1 MFQKAIGEENLERQ
15 LDKLAKNKKIILSVQ
30 QMNADLLAN
39 KRHIDPMK
47 AYHHNKIIKSLF
59 DKARRNAFAKIQ
71 THPEVR
77 KLIQEKIKRDLE
89 ARKILN
95 QTTNRNV
102 KETQIRNL
110 LQN

>member
-1 MFQKAIGEENLERQ
+1 MPKYGMKDATGYSNKPRVDRPKPSGFQVFVREGE
-15 LDKLAKNKKIILSVQ
+15 
-30 QMNADLLAN
+30 
-39 KRHIDPMK
+39 DPMK
-47 AYHHNKIIKSLF
+47 AYRHNKIIKRLF
-59 DKARRNAFAKIQ
+59 DKARRNAFAKTQ

-77 KLIQEKIKRDLE
+77 KLKGEKIKRDLE

-95 QTTNRNV
+95 QTTNRNI